1 MLKTAQGKTTSRYGR
16 ECWSTSASEC
26 IRVSLAESRTLS
38 ALHPGLSST
47 VRGIPLCPY
56 AYPSS
61 PYPLIGVMAAAGV
74 TLPPVTAAL
83 SG

>member
-1 MLKTAQGKTTSRYGR
+1 MLKTAKGKTTSRYGR
-16 ECWSTSASEC
+16 ECWGTSASEC

-47 VRGIPLCPY
+47 VRGIPLCPFVY
-56 AYPSS
+56 AS